1 MTSITPIS
9 DGQPITYELINQIIG
24 SINNLSKSTNEA
36 GTERIIEVFG
46 PNISATNNVQIYTG
60 EFFINFG
67 NIRNAKE
74 STATAQ
80 IQFGNKPFTA
90 IPYVIM
96 SVVDPSNDDNSEISY
111 VSLTAIDITRNGF
124 TCKARRMVAGKDNKN
139 KDKLKV
145 NFIAIGPLS
154 PTAS

>member
-9 DGQPITYELINQIIG
+9 DGQPVTYELINQIIG
-24 SINNLSKSTNEA
+24 SINNLSKSTSEA

-46 PNISATNNVQIYTG
+46 PNISQTNNVQLFIG

-67 NIRNAKE
+67 SIKNAKE
-74 STATAQ
+74 STATAEVE
-80 IQFGNKPFTA
+80 FGKKPFSA
-90 IPYVIM
+90 LPYVIM
-96 SVVDPSNDDNSEISY
+96 SVVDPSNETNSEISY
-111 VSLTAIDITRNGF
+111 VSLTAINITKSGY
-124 TCKARRMVAGKDNKN
+124 TCKARRMVSGKDNRN